1 MSQNRSSKPGKSS
14 SKLSSQ
20 VSDSDHQADSLPTQ
34 SEPPTSELSHKLRAA
49 EYQAEQLGQH
59 LVVVEKELNRVRRE
73 LAQTQGQLG
82 QARAEIAA
90 LQGRYRQIGPG
101 TLRAA
106 ATFSVLKGSV
116 AAAARRVLARR

>member
-20 VSDSDHQADSLPTQ
+20 GSGSGPQTDAVPP
-34 SEPPTSELSHKLRAA
+34 SEPATSDLSHKLRAA
-49 EYQAEQLGQH
+49 EYQAEQLVQH
-59 LVVVEKELNRVRRE
+59 LVAVEAELNRVRRE

-106 ATFSVLKGSV
+106 ATFNVLKGSV
-116 AAAARRVLARR
+116 ATAARRFMARH

>member
-20 VSDSDHQADSLPTQ
+20 VSDSDHQADSLPIQ
-34 SEPPTSELSHKLRAA
+34 SEPATSELSHKLRAA
-49 EYQAEQLGQH
+49 EYQAEQLVQH
-59 LVVVEKELNRVRRE
+59 LVAVEAELNRVRRE

-106 ATFSVLKGSV
+106 ATFNVLKGSV
-116 AAAARRVLARR
+116 TAAARRVIARR

>member
-20 VSDSDHQADSLPTQ
+20 VSDADHQADSLPTQ

-49 EYQAEQLGQH
+49 EYQAEQLRQH
-59 LVVVEKELNRVRRE
+59 LLVVENELNRVRPA
-73 LAQTQGQLG
+73 LAKTQDQLG

-90 LQGRYRQIGPG
+90 LQGRYRQVGPG

-106 ATFSVLKGSV
+106 ATFSALKGSV
-116 AAAARRVLARR
+116 AAAARRVLAHR